1 MNSSDEALKQ
11 QLNMETGRIAWQE
24 LQRHYARGVL
34 IKVASDLDLVD
45 VAIKFVKDDKSTIE
59 TWLSNGSIARANDD
73 DAKTWTQATAVF
85 WAIVV
90 APWVLIQEEK

>member
-1 MNSSDEALKQ
+1 
-11 QLNMETGRIAWQE
+11 METGRIAWPE
-24 LQRHYARGVL
+24 LQRHFARGAV
-34 IKVASDLDLVD
+34 IKVGPDLDLVD
-45 VAIKFVKDDKSTIE
+45 VAIMFVKDDKTAIE
-59 TWLSNGSIARANDD
+59 PWLSNGSIARANDD